1 VIAATVV
8 LVCGGTEVASW
19 PLACEAR
26 PDVATVECLARL
38 QVAAGRLGCAVRLRD
53 ACAELTGLIALC
65 GLGEVLGA
73 GREVRGQAEGGEQ
86 PGVEEVVVPDDP
98 VA

>member
-19 PLACEAR
+19 PLTCGAR
-26 PDVATVECLARL
+26 LDLVTVDDLARL
-38 QVAAGRLGCAVRLRD
+38 QVAARRLGCAVWVRD
-53 ACAELTGLIALC
+53 ACPTLSGLLALC
-65 GLGEVLGA
+65 GLSEVLGA
-73 GREVRGQAEGGEQ
+73 GREVRGEPEGGKQ
-86 PGVEEVVVPDDP
+86 LGVEEVVVPDDP